1 MMETC
6 DPSAHAFADDS
17 SDRSESSH
25 FEPQRI
31 YQDFESSKSLTGLN
45 LSVGRHKDDSL
56 GKSKENRLSGDI
68 AKHQTLRFE
77 DFAGHDGAV
86 SLKRSKDVNFISDTI
101 SSYQLDKSN
110 ESDTSLETIHS
121 NRSKDGIPKDGV
133 YNLMKNKRQKYFQN
147 SLERSVKE
155 RNYMLDGEF
164 KEYNFSKNYN
174 LMKEFHLPLEHARD
188 NHVASLG
195 IDRLPNVALL
205 GNPHILDSPDFR
217 GVPMQSRSPQSM
229 ESAIEGIRRSH
240 LLGQME
246 LPTQNM
252 AHRQAMD
259 AGQHSHHQHQQQ
271 PQTTSFTIDAI
282 LGKGNQRDKH
292 QRSQQQQYR
301 KTGRQECQDIT
312 TKIPTTSCSRVSDP
326 GNVVSGK
333 AKRVRTIFTAE
344 QLERLEGEFAR
355 TQYMVGPERLYLAHS
370 LRLTE
375 AQVKVWFQNRRIKW
389 RKVHHEQQS
398 QRVNELRQRS
408 LTSLDEDD
416 CKEPNGGEW

>member
-6 DPSAHAFADDS
+6 DPSGHAFADDS

-25 FEPQRI
+25 FESQQRI
-31 YQDFESSKSLTGLN
+31 YQDFESSKSLIGLN
-45 LSVGRHKDDSL
+45 LSVGRQKDDSL
-56 GKSKENRLSGDI
+56 VKSKEIRLSADVGR
-68 AKHQTLRFE
+68 HQTLRFE
-77 DFAGHDGAV
+77 DFTSHDGAV
-86 SLKRSKDVNFISDTI
+86 PLKRSKDVNFITDTI
-101 SSYQLDKSN
+101 SSYQLDRSN

-121 NRSKDGIPKDGV
+121 NRSKDGVPKDSG
-133 YNLMKNKRQKYFQN
+133 YNLMKSKRQKYFQN
-147 SLERSVKE
+147 SLERSGKE
-155 RNYMLDGEF
+155 INYVVDRDF
-164 KEYNFSKNYN
+164 KDYSFSKNYN
-174 LMKEFHLPLEHARD
+174 LMKEFHLPLEHTRD
-188 NHVASLG
+188 SHVASLG
-195 IDRLPNVALL
+195 IDRLPSVALL
-205 GNPHILDSPDFR
+205 GNPRILDSPDFR

-229 ESAIEGIRRSH
+229 ESAIEGMRRSH
-240 LLGQME
+240 LLGQMD
-246 LPTQNM
+246 LSSHNL
-252 AHRQAMD
+252 AHRQSMD
-259 AGQHSHHQHQQQ
+259 AGQHSHQQHQQQ

-301 KTGRQECQDIT
+301 KAGRQE
-312 TKIPTTSCSRVSDP
+312 PTTSCSRVSDP
-326 GNVVSGK
+326 GNVVPGK

-416 CKEPNGGEW
+416 CKEPSGGEW